1 MLQRELDKSILF
13 VNLLWN
19 YLESIYMKDRRRRFV
34 GRDVEVLV
42 EGLSNKLHL
51 NRADHEGNPRLIGR
65 TATDYIVVFNGP
77 ESLAGTFAKV
87 RITKT
92 TALTLFGEVGEDL

>member
-42 EGLSNKLHL
+42 EGLSKKPHL
-51 NRADHEGNPRLIGR
+51 NRADHEDNPQLIGR

-77 ESLAGTFAKV
+77 ENLTGRFANVK
-87 RITKT
+87 ITRT
-92 TALTLFGEVGEDL
+92 SALTFFGKLI